1 MTDTFSRRQI
11 FTLLGSL
18 GVAGLSSTALSAPNT
33 TPRPK
38 PKADPTPLL
47 PVTPGNL
54 RIGVI
59 VPVKDD
65 PFYTACAAGA
75 QEAASGIG
83 SIDMAVA
90 APEKRLVREQ
100 AVFINGFVKQKVD
113 AILISP
119 IDAGLLAPLCK
130 RAMIRGIKVVS
141 FEQALPANSRMAHV
155 DPVSSRGKA
164 ETFLQMLA
172 DDAKDG
178 GDVAILAGARNG
190 ADGQG
195 LVSETMQQWLKPAYG
210 KLKLADTLYG
220 NDDEKAGYAAADFVL
235 RQRPNLKGLLVF
247 SPAAL
252 VGAAQCVSER
262 GLAGKVFV
270 TGFGRP
276 ATLKAAISAKAVEYF
291 ATANPVD
298 IGYAAMQIAA
308 ALARNTMS
316 TGTGSMLTAGRL
328 GQIALGENNVA
339 TLRPFVVDA
348 RNFDKYADLY

>member
-1 MTDTFSRRQI
+1 
-11 FTLLGSL
+11 
-18 GVAGLSSTALSAPNT
+18 
-33 TPRPK
+33 
-38 PKADPTPLL
+38 
-47 PVTPGNL
+47 
-54 RIGVI
+54 
-59 VPVKDD
+59 
-65 PFYTACAAGA
+65 
-75 QEAASGIG
+75 
-83 SIDMAVA
+83 MAVA
-90 APEKRLVREQ
+90 LPEKRQVREQ
-100 AVFINGFVKQKVD
+100 ALFINGFVKQKVD

-119 IDAGLLAPLCK
+119 VDAGLLAPLCK

-164 ETFLQMLA
+164 ESFLAMLA

-178 GDVAILAGARNG
+178 GDIAILAGARNG
-190 ADGQG
+190 AEGQG

-235 RQRPNLKGLLVF
+235 RQRPDLKGLLVF

-252 VGAAQCVSER
+252 VGAAQCITDR

-276 ATLKAAISAKAVEYF
+276 ATLKAAMSARAVECF

-298 IGYAAMQIAA
+298 IGYAAMQISA
-308 ALARNTMS
+308 ALAKNTMTS
-316 TGTGSMLTAGRL
+316 GAGSMVTAGRL
-328 GQIALGENNVA
+328 GQISLGDNSIA

-348 RNFDKYADLY
+348 KNFDRYADL